1 MTIEIE
7 HIELKLGE
15 RDYRVPA
22 AGLTRSE
29 LWRGRLQTEINAL
42 LAVLREQG
50 GAFETID
57 LGNLREVSNLNLVE
71 LIPVIGSLFA
81 RLNVSLSALGEM
93 IAAYHPDLEADR
105 DYILENTTTRQ
116 AVGAV
121 MEMIKLEY
129 PFGMVFSQN
138 GKPAGPP
145 AAMTSPNSPIRPGGS
160 RRKR

>member
-7 HIELKLGE
+7 YIELKLGQ
-15 RDYRVPA
+15 RDYRIPA
-22 AGLTRSE
+22 ASLKNSE

-42 LAVLREQG
+42 LAVLKEQG
-50 GAFETID
+50 GAFEAID
-57 LGNLREVSNLNLVE
+57 LNNLGEAANLNLVE
-71 LIPVIGSLFA
+71 LIPVIGSIFA
-81 RLNVSLSALGEM
+81 RLNISLSTLGEL
-93 IAAYHPDLEADR
+93 ITSYHPDLEADR

-121 MEMIKLEY
+121 MEMVKLEY
-129 PFGMVFSQN
+129 PFGMVSRQN

-145 AAMTSPNSPIRPGGS
+145 VATTSPNSPIRPGGS